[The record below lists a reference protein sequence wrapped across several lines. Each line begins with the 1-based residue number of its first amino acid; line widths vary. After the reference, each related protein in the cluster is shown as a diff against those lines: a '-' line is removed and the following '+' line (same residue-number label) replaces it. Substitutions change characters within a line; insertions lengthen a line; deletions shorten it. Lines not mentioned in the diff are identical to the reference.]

1 MRETFNILFTSAG
14 RRVALIRLFRQA
26 LDALKLPGKLVAAD
40 ARGTAPA
47 RFVSNAFEEVPAV
60 GSPGYVDRLRDI
72 CRKHRIRLVVPL
84 IDPELQLLARHREHF
99 LAEGITPL
107 ISSSEVTQLCFDKR
121 LTHNFFRKA
130 GVATPAILDPRAV
143 LSEPKGNYP
152 FFLKPACGSS
162 SDGATRIDNPRQLEF
177 FLESIP
183 APVLQEFVAGQEYTL
198 DILADFEGRVRCVV
212 PRLRMETRT
221 GEISKGM
228 TVKNRALIDAGKRVV
243 EALPGAMGCITV
255 QCFLTPQG
263 EIQFIEINPRF
274 GGGFP
279 LSAQAGADFPRWI
292 IELMLGRNPQI
303 ALDGWTDG
311 LLMLRYD
318 EAVFVP
324 HERVYED
331 FHS

>member
-1 MRETFNILFTSAG
+1 
-14 RRVALIRLFRQA
+14 
-26 LDALKLPGKLVAAD
+26 
-40 ARGTAPA
+40 
-47 RFVSNAFEEVPAV
+47 
-60 GSPGYVDRLRDI
+60 
-72 CRKHRIRLVVPL
+72 
-84 IDPELQLLARHREHF
+84 
-99 LAEGITPL
+99 
-107 ISSSEVTQLCFDKR
+107 
-121 LTHNFFRKA
+121 
-130 GVATPAILDPRAV
+130 
-143 LSEPKGNYP
+143 
-152 FFLKPACGSS
+152 
-162 SDGATRIDNPRQLEF
+162 
-177 FLESIP
+177 
-183 APVLQEFVAGQEYTL
+183 
-198 DILADFEGRVRCVV
+198 DILADFAGRVRCVV

-324 HERVYED
+324 HEGIM
-331 FHS
+331 